1 MGLYGRLHHIRL
13 PRHVT
18 HAKLKAFMPKQ
29 RAFMQQTGV
38 AFIPVVSSDE
48 AGAFFVGCVYFHL
61 LEDVLGEFED
71 ALGVASSVTE
81 DTLDLLWDDG
91 PASEARDEPPREGA
105 ELAPLQISKH
115 MRLSRVTFL
124 FRMLGVSYAC
134 VTENGRLLGVL
145 TRLDLVEEE
154 KIRTAAPR
162 GAFPHRATVACLGI
176 SRGSSRRSS
185 TASTVSY
192 SSSEDTNHELLYF
205 KLSCGREGACSV
217 RAMAH
222 SVIGPHDGMEHGKRY
237 TPAHIMIMCGVV

>member
-1 MGLYGRLHHIRL
+1 
-13 PRHVT
+13 
-18 HAKLKAFMPKQ
+18 
-29 RAFMQQTGV
+29 MQQTGV